1 MEEEH
6 INEPIPQNIYS
17 KDMEWLREVPDLDV
31 DDGLLYCGS
40 EALFIK
46 FLKNFLYV
54 IDDRT
59 NDIKTAL
66 REGDL
71 NNYTI
76 KVHALKSS
84 SRIMGARKLSKLA
97 EELEYAGNNED
108 IRKIEKET
116 DNLLSLLISYKDKL
130 AKLGTETSE
139 PVSKKDPISKTE
151 LGHAYDALKEF
162 VPMMD
167 FDAVDMILCE
177 LKEYELP
184 PKDQVVFWKLEK
196 MLKEFDWGGM
206 EEIIENK

>member
-6 INEPIPQNIYS
+6 INEPIPQEIS
-17 KDMEWLREVPDLDV
+17 KDMEWLREVPELDV
-31 DDGLLYCGS
+31 DDGLLYCGN
-40 EALFIK
+40 EVLFIK

-54 IDDRT
+54 IDDRAD
-59 NDIKTAL
+59 DIRTAL

-71 NNYTI
+71 ANYTI

-97 EELEYAGNNED
+97 EELEYAGNNRD
-108 IRKIEKET
+108 TKKIEKET
-116 DNLLSLLISYKDKL
+116 DNLLALLVSYKDKL
-130 AKLGTETSE
+130 AALGTEALE
-139 PVSKKDPISKTE
+139 PVSKKDPISKAE

-196 MLKEFDWGGM
+196 MLKDFDWGGM
-206 EEIIENK
+206 EKIIEGV